1 MSIQTFYTAATGMDS
16 LQTKLDVI
24 ANNLSNME
32 TTAFKKDRAEFE
44 DLLYQHQKLPGVQDS
59 SGQYN
64 PVGIAIG
71 VGSRVKATETD
82 FSQGAL
88 QQTGGELDVA
98 IQGPGFFQVLDPNGT
113 TYYTRAGTLAKNAN
127 GNLVVGDANTGR
139 LIQPAITI
147 PQDAISITIG
157 TDGKVSV
164 QQPNNT
170 NLSQIGQ
177 IELANFINPGGL
189 LKLGENLYAQS
200 ESSGAPTLSNPNIN
214 GMGSLQQNELEASNV
229 DPVSELINLI
239 TTQRSFEMNSQ
250 TVKSADEMLQT
261 ITSMRRY

>member
-44 DLLYQHQKLPGVQDS
+44 DLFYQHQKFPGVQDTA
-59 SGQYN
+59 GQYT
-64 PVGIAIG
+64 PTGIAIG

-82 FSQGAL
+82 FTQGAI

-98 IQGPGFFQVLDPNGT
+98 IQGRGFFQVLDPNGT
-113 TYYTRAGTLAKNAN
+113 TYYTRAGTFAKNSN
-127 GNLVVGDANTGR
+127 GNLVIGDANMGR
-139 LIQPAITI
+139 LIQPPITI
-147 PQDAISITIG
+147 PQDALAVIISPE
-157 TDGKVSV
+157 GKVSV
-164 QQPNNT
+164 QQPTNNQ
-170 NLSQIGQ
+170 LSQVGQ
-177 IELANFINPGGL
+177 IELASFINPGGL
-189 LKLGENLYAQS
+189 LKLGENLYA
-200 ESSGAPTLSNPNIN
+200 ETDSSGTATLSNPNQN
-214 GMGSLQQNELEASNV
+214 GMGSVQQNSLEASNV

-250 TVKSADEMLQT
+250 TVKTADEMLQT